1 MHHSPLETWP
11 QNKALSVVSTPKGP
25 HKIKSLSRILKVTV
39 AFKLGSGSG
48 EDGPSIK
55 TPPQQQDLQF
65 STITTAL
72 HTVEEEE
79 RPGTPD
85 PDEVQPHLSNDVKF
99 DNDID
104 DDDVIDTNLNFLGI
118 DSNLMDS

>member
-1 MHHSPLETWP
+1 M
-11 QNKALSVVSTPKGP
+11 
-25 HKIKSLSRILKVTV
+25 SRILRVTV
-39 AFKLGSGSG
+39 AFKLGSGPG
-48 EDGPSIK
+48 EDDPSIK
-55 TPPQQQDLQF
+55 TPPQQQDPQF

-85 PDEVQPHLSNDVKF
+85 PDEVQPHLSNDVTN

-104 DDDVIDTNLNFLGI
+104 DDDEIDTNINFLGI

>member
-1 MHHSPLETWP
+1 M
-11 QNKALSVVSTPKGP
+11 
-25 HKIKSLSRILKVTV
+25 
-39 AFKLGSGSG
+39 
-48 EDGPSIK
+48 
-55 TPPQQQDLQF
+55 
-65 STITTAL
+65 
-72 HTVEEEE
+72 EEEE
-79 RPGTPD
+79 GPGTPD

>member
-1 MHHSPLETWP
+1 M
-11 QNKALSVVSTPKGP
+11 
-25 HKIKSLSRILKVTV
+25 SRILRVTV
-39 AFKLGSGSG
+39 AFKLGSGPG
-48 EDGPSIK
+48 EDDPSIK
-55 TPPQQQDLQF
+55 TPPQQQDPQF